1 MIQLYKKH
9 DCLWNTSS
17 KKYRKK
23 DLKQKAWRDIAL
35 ELEIEEKVVRRK
47 LRILRGTYIL
57 EQKKIRK
64 RISSDNNYQS
74 RLYWFPSMQFLDAVI
89 TERISNDYNIT
100 DNVFD
105 VSNCFV

>member
-1 MIQLYKKH
+1 MIQLYEKH

-23 DLKQKAWRDIAL
+23 DLKQKAWHDIAL
-35 ELEIEEKVVRRK
+35 ELDIDEKVIKRK

-64 RISSDNNYQS
+64 RISSNNNYQS
-74 RLYWFPSMQFLDAVI
+74 KLYWFPNMEFLDAVI
-89 TERISNDYNIT
+89 TERISNDFNIT
-100 DNVFD
+100 EDVFE
-105 VSNCFV
+105 VSSCFI